1 MLPFIIYV
9 LILKILTILIKDWI
23 CFAGRCSGCTQ
34 IGHTL
39 FLVQT
44 NRRTLGNLPYLGSDF
59 ARLTVASLSIS
70 IAEGIIE
77 SIILSEVLVV

>member
-1 MLPFIIYV
+1 MLPFILYGW
-9 LILKILTILIKDWI
+9 ILRILTILIKDWI
-23 CFAGRCSGCTQ
+23 CFAGRCSASTQ
-34 IGHTL
+34 IGYIW

-44 NRRTLGNLPYLGSDF
+44 NRRTLGNPSYLGSDF
-59 ARLTVASLSIS
+59 TRLTVASLFIS